1 MSLTIIIA
9 AAVAAVV
16 ATFGTLLFDHHGRA
30 DLQDRIFD
38 LEQDLGL
45 LTVAQ
50 EEDSTRMNR
59 LWQELNQAK
68 HRINADLVEHNHRLN
83 RHRAKLVTDY
93 DRFNAHGQLLDV
105 HAGNLRALRV
115 AEQENRDHLNEIE
128 QDHNP

>member
-1 MSLTIIIA
+1 MSLTIIIT

-50 EEDSTRMNR
+50 EEDSARMNR
-59 LWQELNQAK
+59 LWQQLNQTK

-93 DRFNAHGQLLDV
+93 DRLNAHSDRITTLS
-105 HAGNLRALRV
+105 GNLRALRV
-115 AEQENRDHLNEIE
+115 SEQENRDHLNEIE
-128 QDHNP
+128 QDHTP